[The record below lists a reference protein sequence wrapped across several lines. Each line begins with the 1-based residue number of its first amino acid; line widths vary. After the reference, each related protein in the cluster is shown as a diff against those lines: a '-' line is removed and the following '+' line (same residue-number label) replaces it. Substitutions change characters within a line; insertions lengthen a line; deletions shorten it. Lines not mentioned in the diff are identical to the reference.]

1 MRAAPLPPPMRIL
14 LPLLAF
20 ALLAGCTA
28 ADDAKQALADAQT
41 QLEQAQQ
48 EAADA
53 KARFERVRSSTV
65 IREEVLQ
72 LDLTVVITN
81 GTLSFDVNASR
92 IVDGAP
98 VAIPRANL
106 TRVPDVRLE
115 TSGVAATCEPLTCTV
130 RVPQGFPLT
139 VAWSDKPDERVNVR
153 NGAVLSRSDAR
164 AMVTTAAGDV
174 AA

>member
-1 MRAAPLPPPMRIL
+1 MKLLFPLVVV
-14 LPLLAF
+14 
-20 ALLAGCTA
+20 ALLSGCTA
-28 ADDAKQALADAQT
+28 ADDAKQALADAQAK
-41 QLEQAQQ
+41 LDEAQR

-53 KARFERVRSSTV
+53 KARLDRVRSSTV
-65 IREEVLQ
+65 VREEVLQ
-72 LDLTVVITN
+72 LDLTVVLTN

-139 VAWSDKPDERVNVR
+139 VAWADKPDEKVTVR
-153 NGAVLSRSDAR
+153 AGAVLSRSDAR

-174 AA
+174 TA